1 MKKKSNPK
9 SKTKTNSFWKWTKRI
24 VLALF
29 LAHLFYIIILKWVNP
44 PITLTQLSAW
54 VSGDGLKRDYVDS
67 EDISYYM
74 KLAVIASEDQIFPD
88 HAGFDWKSIDKAMKY
103 NKKKPGRVRGAST
116 ISQQVAKNVFLW
128 QGRSWVRKGL
138 EVYFTK
144 MVEWVW
150 GKRRILEVYLNVA
163 EMGKGIYGVEAASQA
178 YFKKSA
184 DNLTRRQ
191 AALIAAC
198 LPNPKKYTVKPISG
212 YVSAKSAWVQRQ
224 MRVLEKDPDVQKI
237 VR

>member
-9 SKTKTNSFWKWTKRI
+9 SKSHPFWKWTKRI
-24 VLALF
+24 VLTLF

-67 EDISYYM
+67 EDISYHM

-88 HAGFDWKSIDKAMKY
+88 HGGFDWKSIDKAMKY

-116 ISQQVAKNVFLW
+116 LSQQVAKNVFLW
-128 QGRSWVRKGL
+128 QGRSWIRKGL

-144 MVEWVW
+144 MIEWVW

-163 EMGKGIYGVEAASQA
+163 EMGKGIFGVEAASQA
-178 YFKKSA
+178 YFKKNA
-184 DNLTRRQ
+184 DALTRRQ

-198 LPNPKKYTVKPISG
+198 LPNPKKYTIKPISG
-212 YVSAKSAWVQRQ
+212 YVSAKSGWVQRQ
-224 MRVLEKDPDVQKI
+224 MRFLEKDPDVQKI
-237 VR
+237 VK